1 MAQTNIRNIVA
12 PNLPVAPV
20 DYQQRYQ
27 DQLNNVMRLYFNQVD
42 NSTQQLT
49 QAVNSLSTQMWLGM
63 GGGC

>member
-1 MAQTNIRNIVA
+1 MAQTNFRNIVA

-20 DYQQRYQ
+20 EYQQRFQ
-27 DQLNNVMRLYFNQVD
+27 DQLNNVLRLYFNQVD

-49 QAVNSLSTQMWLGM
+49 QAVNSLSTQQWLGM